1 MPLTTGDP
9 LKVRRG
15 PGVLLIA
22 EFDPADPTVNEPD
35 DIDTP
40 WDTDWVPL
48 GYTKDGSEFVFDQSF
63 DDIEVAEELEPID
76 VVQTSRVITV
86 NFAAAEMTAENLS
99 LALNGGDVST
109 AAGIV
114 TFEPP
119 DVGDVTRVR
128 LGWES
133 DDGLERWVFRRCVQ
147 VGSVNIGNRKGADYA
162 NIPMSFRATKPG
174 SGLKSCVRI
183 ADVDFVAGS

>member
-15 PGVLLIA
+15 PGVLYVA
-22 EFDPADPTVNEPD
+22 EFDPDDPTADEPA

-40 WDTDWVPL
+40 WAEAWVEI

-63 DDIEVAEELEPID
+63 EDIEVAEELEPID
-76 VVQTSRVITV
+76 VVQTSRMITV
-86 NFAAAEMTAENLS
+86 NFAAAQMTAENLS
-99 LALNGGDVST
+99 LAFNGGDIDT
-109 AAGIV
+109 ALGIV

-147 VGSVNIGNRKGADYA
+147 TGSVSIANRKGADYA
-162 NIPMSFRATKPG
+162 TIPMSFRATKPSTG
-174 SGLKSCVRI
+174 VKSCVRI
-183 ADVDFVAGS
+183 ADVDFIPGS